1 MPGAKLAESIKMA
14 EKCLNL
20 GRILWFLPCCR
31 AGFPPLRKGQKQQSV
46 NARKRIVPIFEW

>member
-20 GRILWFLPCCR
+20 GRILWFLPV
-31 AGFPPLRKGQKQQSV
+31 AGRVFR
-46 NARKRIVPIFEW
+46 RFEKDRSSKA